1 MAMSNNNGIN
11 KNNNDGTL
19 LITEGIPSNAIS
31 IVKSIANEECAL
43 AALIEAQT
51 NMLFSVIDPCITADE
66 FVVITQSIIRTLKT
80 ILHKNNVLEVK
91 LRETLNFIKK
101 EGIECLDY
109 NNQYKLLNNLN
120 FILKSIAAE
129 EYSLGCLI
137 ETLGEGLTNI
147 EFHCSFDEIKQVNN
161 IVITL
166 MKVIVEKNMIL
177 LRKLKTAIGII
188 EFIKCSDFDIF
199 IKIKKDLL
207 CTIKELVKSIFNEE
221 KGLAKLIYG
230 ESIKIRKALQMCL
243 SDEELSELDCLLT
256 NVIDIICEKKRILED
271 KLCETIKLLKTVGFS
286 SCDIESIT
294 DYISDIQSRAFAGEL
309 ELAKLIKNES
319 SKLNTQIEAECER
332 NCELIYFNNCIPC
345 ILIALLLNLNI
356 GRKNKISYES
366 NSIICS
372 DNKCNKKNICKK
384 FVNLIKAME

>member
-1 MAMSNNNGIN
+1 MTMSNNNDIDKN
-11 KNNNDGTL
+11 KDDGTL

-43 AALIEAQT
+43 AALIEAQA
-51 NMLFSVIDPCITADE
+51 NMLFSVIDPCITANE
-66 FVVITQSIIRTLKT
+66 FVVITQSINHTLKT
-80 ILHKNNVLEVK
+80 ILYKNNVLEVK

-120 FILKSIAAE
+120 SILKSIAAE

-137 ETLGEGLTNI
+137 DKLGEGLANI
-147 EFHCSFDEIKQVNN
+147 EFHCSFDEIKKVNN

-177 LRKLKTAIGII
+177 LRKLRTAISII
-188 EFIKCSDFDIF
+188 EFIKCSDLDIF
-199 IKIKKDLL
+199 IKIKQDLL

-230 ESIKIRKALQMCL
+230 ESIKIKKALQMCL
-243 SDEELSELDCLLT
+243 SDEELCELDCLLT
-256 NVIDIICEKKRILED
+256 NFIDIICEKKRILED
-271 KLCETIKLLKTVGFS
+271 KLCEIIRLLNAVGFS
-286 SCDIESIT
+286 SCDIESIIN
-294 DYISDIQSRAFAGEL
+294 YISKIQSCAFTGEL

-319 SKLNTQIEAECER
+319 SKLNTQIIAEHGR
-332 NCELIYFNNCIPC
+332 NCELIYFSNCIPC
-345 ILIALLLNLNI
+345 ILISLLLNLNT
-356 GRKNKISYES
+356 GRKNKNLYES
-366 NSIICS
+366 NLIICS